1 MVGNAREW
9 WGQSLKLELDAWD
22 QDTSD
27 PVEAKQ
33 TRWQPVLI
41 ISLKTLLE
49 REAIVDLV
57 NFDCQDSE
65 VHVIRGATTAPGD
78 VLSKK
83 EAENE
88 ILALLCSH
96 GWHLVAT
103 NPISAARPGGTS
115 FHANLILGRISK
127 GPTDGLQ
134 IWANPKQCQRG
145 TRIWGISSPGLF
157 LATVRFRTLI
167 FDPGSRKHGCGGRL
181 NLAHAERGGGGGRF
195 IQVQS

>member
-78 VLSKK
+78 VLSKIK
-83 EAENE
+83 MMVISTHSWKAENKN
-88 ILALLCSH
+88 LALLILSP
-96 GWHLVAT
+96 LYKA
-103 NPISAARPGGTS
+103 IRK
-115 FHANLILGRISK
+115 AN
-127 GPTDGLQ
+127 T
-134 IWANPKQCQRG
+134 
-145 TRIWGISSPGLF
+145 
-157 LATVRFRTLI
+157 
-167 FDPGSRKHGCGGRL
+167 
-181 NLAHAERGGGGGRF
+181 
-195 IQVQS
+195 